1 MHRAVLSLL
10 IGWFLSALLACSSP
24 DSDTAQ
30 TSVAGPGAGPTSTNA
45 SGAGAGSASGTTGAG
60 AGGASSSSTGT
71 GGAAAEVRVAFIG
84 DTGNGSAFESVL
96 DLVMAEAADAVVHN
110 GDFDY
115 GLDPDA
121 FFATVDGKV
130 GASFPYFASVGNHDA
145 GAWSDYSAYL
155 KTHMDAVGVTLDDP
169 DMTDQKFAFHWR
181 GLHSVFVGE
190 NGENSEFAQ
199 FIDDQFSATDPAWKI
214 CGWHKNQKAMQI
226 GGKGDEMG
234 WDVYENCRKHGAIIT
249 TGHEHSYER
258 TKTLTNMTDQEI
270 DPTCSDVATEC
281 VSPGRTFV
289 VVSGLGGVGIRD
301 QERCLPT
308 TPPYGCK
315 GEWAS
320 IYASEQGATYGALFI
335 VFNVG
340 GDPLKAHGYFKNV
353 DGQIIDEFDITRGP

>member
-1 MHRAVLSLL
+1 MARAVLSLL
-10 IGWFLSALLACSSP
+10 LSWMLAALLACSSA
-24 DSDTAQ
+24 DSDTAEA
-30 TSVAGPGAGPTSTNA
+30 TGSGPGATSGHGASGATGA
-45 SGAGAGSASGTTGAG
+45 GASAATSSGAGA
-60 AGGASSSSTGT
+60 TGT
-71 GGAAAEVRVAFIG
+71 GGTGTGGNTAEVLVAFIG
-84 DTGNGSAFESVL
+84 DSGNGSEFKQVL
-96 DLVMAEAADAVVHN
+96 DLVMNEKVDAVVHN
-110 GDFDY
+110 GDYDY

-145 GAWSDYSAYL
+145 GAWSDYAAYL

-169 DMTDQKFAFHWR
+169 DMMDQKFSFHWR
-181 GLHSVFVGE
+181 GLHNVFVGE
-190 NGENSEFAQ
+190 NGNNSEFAQ
-199 FIDDQFSATDPAWKI
+199 FIDDQFSANETDWKI
-214 CGWHKNQKAMQI
+214 CGWHKNQAAMQI

-258 TKTLTNMTDQEI
+258 TKTMTSATNQEV
-270 DPTCSDVATEC
+270 DTTCSDPKAEC

-289 VVSGLGGVGIRD
+289 IVSGLAGVGIRD

-308 TPPYGCK
+308 TAPYGCK

-320 IYASEQGATYGALFI
+320 VYTSDQGAKYGALFI

-353 DGQIIDEFDITRGP
+353 DAEVIDQFDITRSP